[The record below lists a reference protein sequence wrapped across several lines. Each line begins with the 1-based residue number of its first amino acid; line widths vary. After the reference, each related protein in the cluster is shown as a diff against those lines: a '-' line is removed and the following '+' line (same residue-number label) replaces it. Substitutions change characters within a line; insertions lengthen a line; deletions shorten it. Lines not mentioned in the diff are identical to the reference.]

1 MEIND
6 LRVSLDKFLILDKY
20 SLLEAELRWFY
31 TTCFFISNKK
41 YNNNKVNSWVWE

>member
-6 LRVSLDKFLILDKY
+6 LGVSLDKFLILDRY

-31 TTCFFISNKK
+31 TPCFFISNMK
-41 YNNNKVNSWVWE
+41 YSNNKVNS